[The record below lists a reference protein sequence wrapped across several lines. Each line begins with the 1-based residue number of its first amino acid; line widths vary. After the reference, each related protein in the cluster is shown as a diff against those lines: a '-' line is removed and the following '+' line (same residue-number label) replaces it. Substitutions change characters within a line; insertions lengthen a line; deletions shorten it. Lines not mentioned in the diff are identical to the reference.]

1 MSFLSKISLLCAVI
15 SLAACQELPNYFVD
29 DTTVARVGRKEL
41 RLSDLE
47 HIMPQSMSGV
57 DSTNVVGAYI
67 DRWIAKQLKLEEA
80 ELIFS
85 ASAGDIERKVEE
97 YRQSLLIHKI
107 EQYYIDNEPT
117 TIVTDED
124 VNKYYDAHKS
134 EFRLDKTIVKG
145 RVVAFGE
152 KYRQRDKLFEM
163 MRSPKAERQK
173 DFKDICIKNGFALEE
188 FTEWTD
194 WSYFLSTLP
203 TSRTRNY
210 DTLLAKKG
218 SVQKMSADG
227 LIYYFQITEVLNKG
241 DIKPQEL
248 AREDIIRV
256 LRTLRRSEA
265 IRSREETIR
274 SQALESGHARIYKNT
289 ENKKTE

>member
-67 DRWIAKQLKLEEA
+67 DRWIAKQLKLEDA

-173 DFKDICIKNGFALEE
+173 DFKDICIKNGFGVA
-188 FTEWTD
+188 FTAKYSLNPLFHEKAFAI
-194 WSYFLSTLP
+194 FLAF
-203 TSRTRNY
+203 SRIPF
-210 DTLLAKKG
+210 
-218 SVQKMSADG
+218 SS
-227 LIYYFQITEVLNKG
+227 
-241 DIKPQEL
+241 
-248 AREDIIRV
+248 
-256 LRTLRRSEA
+256 
-265 IRSREETIR
+265 
-274 SQALESGHARIYKNT
+274 
-289 ENKKTE
+289 